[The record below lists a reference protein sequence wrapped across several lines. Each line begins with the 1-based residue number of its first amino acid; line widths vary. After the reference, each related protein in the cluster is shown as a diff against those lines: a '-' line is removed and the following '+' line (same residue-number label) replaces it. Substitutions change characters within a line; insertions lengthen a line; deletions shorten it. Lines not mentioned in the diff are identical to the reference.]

1 MKLDPEIMIPPDLR
15 RLLRDIKTV
24 HPNPLNA
31 RTHNRKQ
38 RRALAKIIRNVGFIN
53 PIVVDGNGM
62 ILAGHGRHAAALEL
76 GMTLIPV
83 IVLSEMTEVQKRAYA
98 LADNQLATLAGWD
111 RGLLAT
117 ELGIL
122 SGELS
127 GLGLTVTDL
136 GFAVGEINA
145 VIEDR
150 GPATG
155 DPADATPRPAR
166 IIVSGPGS
174 HWKLGP
180 LGHEI
185 HCGDARS
192 HQDVEKLLRGTQADM
207 AFVDK
212 PYNISIPGLAGGRG
226 AIKHDEFAMAS
237 GEMSREAF
245 KAFTRE
251 TDIVLA
257 GAVRNGGIV
266 YSCIDWRSLD
276 LFLEVAKEIFG
287 TLLTI
292 VVWNKTNAGQGSFY
306 RSQHEFIL
314 VLKVG
319 DAPHCNG
326 VELGKHGRNRS
337 NVWTYP
343 GANTF
348 RKGRM
353 DDLAAHPT
361 VKPVAL
367 VADAIKD
374 CTLPGET
381 VLDTFLGSG
390 TTLLAAEK
398 VGRRCLGLEIEP
410 KFVDV
415 GIRRWQTFTGLDA
428 ICAVTGR
435 TFAEIEEASITD
447 ESASAA

>member
-1 MKLDPEIMIPPDLR
+1 
-15 RLLRDIKTV
+15 
-24 HPNPLNA
+24 
-31 RTHNRKQ
+31 
-38 RRALAKIIRNVGFIN
+38 
-53 PIVVDGNGM
+53 
-62 ILAGHGRHAAALEL
+62 
-76 GMTLIPV
+76 
-83 IVLSEMTEVQKRAYA
+83 
-98 LADNQLATLAGWD
+98 
-111 RGLLAT
+111 
-117 ELGIL
+117 
-122 SGELS
+122 
-127 GLGLTVTDL
+127 
-136 GFAVGEINA
+136 
-145 VIEDR
+145 
-150 GPATG
+150 
-155 DPADATPRPAR
+155 
-166 IIVSGPGS
+166 
-174 HWKLGP
+174 
-180 LGHEI
+180 
-185 HCGDARS
+185 
-192 HQDVEKLLRGTQADM
+192 
-207 AFVDK
+207 
-212 PYNISIPGLAGGRG
+212 
-226 AIKHDEFAMAS
+226 
-237 GEMSREAF
+237 
-245 KAFTRE
+245 
-251 TDIVLA
+251 
-257 GAVRNGGIV
+257 
-266 YSCIDWRSLD
+266 
-276 LFLEVAKEIFG
+276 VAKEIFG

-343 GANTF
+343 GVNTF
-348 RKGRM
+348 SKGRM

-435 TFAEIEEASITD
+435 TSPRSKRPPSPMNRPPRPDPALRPRAHGAGFSIHFITIPEISDVKPQNWLHDPQPRLRRGPQPAAEAYAVRKGRLSQSGRAAEETALR
-447 ESASAA
+447 A

>member
-1 MKLDPEIMIPPDLR
+1 
-15 RLLRDIKTV
+15 
-24 HPNPLNA
+24 
-31 RTHNRKQ
+31 
-38 RRALAKIIRNVGFIN
+38 
-53 PIVVDGNGM
+53 
-62 ILAGHGRHAAALEL
+62 
-76 GMTLIPV
+76 
-83 IVLSEMTEVQKRAYA
+83 
-98 LADNQLATLAGWD
+98 
-111 RGLLAT
+111 
-117 ELGIL
+117 
-122 SGELS
+122 
-127 GLGLTVTDL
+127 
-136 GFAVGEINA
+136 
-145 VIEDR
+145 
-150 GPATG
+150 
-155 DPADATPRPAR
+155 
-166 IIVSGPGS
+166 
-174 HWKLGP
+174 
-180 LGHEI
+180 
-185 HCGDARS
+185 
-192 HQDVEKLLRGTQADM
+192 M

-212 PYNISIPGLAGGRG
+212 PYYISIPGLAGGRG

-237 GEMSREAF
+237 GEMPREAF

-251 TDIVLA
+251 TDVVLA

-266 YSCIDWRSLD
+266 YSCIDWRSVD
-276 LFLEVAKEIFG
+276 LFLDVAKEIFG

-337 NVWTYP
+337 NVWTYR

-374 CTLPGET
+374 CTLPGGT

-398 VGRRCLGLEIEP
+398 VGRRCLGLETEP

-415 GIRRWQTFTGLDA
+415 GIRRWQAFTGLDA

-435 TFAEIEEASITD
+435 TFAEIEEASITA

>member
-1 MKLDPEIMIPPDLR
+1 MKPPEIMIPPDLR

-31 RTHNRKQ
+31 RTHSRKQ
-38 RRALAKIIRNVGFIN
+38 RRALAKIIRNLGFIN
-53 PIVVDGNGM
+53 PIVVDGSGM
-62 ILAGHGRHAAALEL
+62 ILAGHGRHDAAQEL

-136 GFAVGEINA
+136 GFSGGEINA

-155 DPADATPRPAR
+155 DPADATPGLAR
-166 IIVSGPGS
+166 MIVSGPGS

-180 LGHEI
+180 LEHEI
-185 HCGDARS
+185 YCGDARS
-192 HQDVEKLLRGTQADM
+192 QQDVEKLLRGTQADM

-212 PYNISIPGLAGGRG
+212 SYNISIPSLAGGRG
-226 AIKHDEFAMAS
+226 SIKHDECAMPS
-237 GEMSREAF
+237 GEMAREAF
-245 KAFTRE
+245 KVFTRE

-266 YSCIDWRSLD
+266 YSCTDWRSLD
-276 LFLEVAKEIFG
+276 LFLGVAKKIFG

-292 VVWNKTNAGQGSFY
+292 VVWDKTNASQGSFY

-319 DAPHCNG
+319 DAPHCKG
-326 VELGKHGRNRS
+326 VELGKKGGNRS
-337 NVWTYP
+337 NVWTYREAKTP
-343 GANTF
+343 E
-348 RKGRM
+348 KGRT

-374 CTLPGET
+374 CTLAGDT

-390 TTLLAAEK
+390 TTLIAAEK

-415 GIRRWQTFTGLDA
+415 AIRRWQASTGLDA
-428 ICAVTGR
+428 VCALTGR
-435 TFAEIEEASITD
+435 TFAEIEQASITD
-447 ESASAA
+447 ESASTA